1 MHTALRTHACR
12 VALAQLVGQ
21 CALADT
27 LTHHNTLL
35 CMHTI
40 LRTHACR
47 VGPLLFPG
55 TGPLLAAIQSASG
68 VSPMVIGKPNPLLL
82 KRILVLFGCDAART
96 TMVGD
101 R

>member
-1 MHTALRTHACR
+1 M
-12 VALAQLVGQ
+12 
-21 CALADT
+21 
-27 LTHHNTLL
+27 
-35 CMHTI
+35 CMH
-40 LRTHACR
+40 R

-101 R
+101 RYALECDLQLLEH